1 MSKRPSIVA
10 CVVYLALTS
19 LFALACAPAQRSAV
33 ASQPAGAPEV
43 IVLSRHDA
51 APPGSDAAPW
61 ETLAFRYADGAQ
73 RAIEGEALSHT
84 AFRDGVALVDR
95 ARQLVL
101 VSPDGSR
108 RVLAQQ
114 AGASPVRNSLGALL
128 YVARYGGVAEVH
140 ALSIE
145 GRDRVIADGLS
156 NAGLLTPLANNAV
169 LFIGA
174 RNGGVAGMWL
184 ADDRGARCLSNC
196 ELKTGT
202 GWDDHYAQPPGSAQA
217 LRDAFARLS
226 HIDRDPDALG
236 ASR

>member
-1 MSKRPSIVA
+1 MPKRPSFVA
-10 CVVYLALTS
+10 SLVITG

-43 IVLSRHDA
+43 VVVSRNED
-51 APPGSDAAPW
+51 APPGSDAAPR
-61 ETLAFRYADGAQ
+61 ETLAFRHADGTQ

-84 AFRDGVALVDR
+84 AFRDGVALVDL

-108 RVLAQQ
+108 RVLAR
-114 AGASPVRNSLGALL
+114 ASGASPVRGSLGELF

-140 ALSIE
+140 ALTLE

-156 NAGLLTPLANNAV
+156 NAGVLTPLANGAL

-184 ADDRGARCLSNC
+184 ADAGGARCLSNC
-196 ELKTGT
+196 ELKTGAVW
-202 GWDDHYAQPPGSAQA
+202 GDRYAPPPGSAQA

-226 HIDRDPDALG
+226 HIDREPDALG
-236 ASR
+236 GSR